1 MFAKSCPRGG
11 RYERVRT
18 EDLGEPGGVIGVVPP
33 GSIIHP
39 TASGLGL
46 KIPCVPC
53 SRQQR
58 SEAALDEDVDNRP
71 RRSLE
76 RHEIPSLLV
85 SCLYLPRL
93 VRGAACADIPLP
105 RPFFRL
111 PQDLDLRR
119 FQIPIEALGRCCA
132 TKRSRV
138 PPFPPAEG
146 KSTASPCHLPA
157 APRRA
162 LRPLL
167 QEGSG
172 EHGNGKV

>member
-58 SEAALDEDVDNRP
+58 SEAAFDEDVDNRP

-76 RHEIPSLLV
+76 RHEIPSLSV

-93 VRGAACADIPLP
+93 VRGAALIYPCPALSSGSHRTWIFGGSKSRLKLWAGAVRRSVPGFPRSLRQRASLP
-105 RPFFRL
+105 PRL
-111 PQDLDLRR
+111 AISLL
-119 FQIPIEALGRCCA
+119 
-132 TKRSRV
+132 
-138 PPFPPAEG
+138 
-146 KSTASPCHLPA
+146 HLA
-157 APRRA
+157 AP
-162 LRPLL
+162 
-167 QEGSG
+167 
-172 EHGNGKV
+172 